1 MCPVARSEMSFC
13 TYSMKKLL
21 LLYFF
26 VLGVCPAIM
35 AQTIVKGIVRNAQS
49 QQTIANAIVRANTN
63 QTTQTATDG
72 SYSLTVPEQASY
84 IIVSHIG
91 FVPDTITIQHGQT
104 IVYYTELQPRQ
115 NILKEVQVQG
125 FETNRPLLQTA
136 GAISIV
142 DSEVVQRSDE
152 SSLVRAINT
161 VPGVRMDE
169 RAPASYR
176 ISVRGSTLRS
186 PYGIRNVKLYF
197 NGIPL
202 SEANGTSA
210 LNALDAASIGSI
222 EILKGP
228 TASVYGAG
236 TGGTVLLEPKRAQL
250 GTTIGAGVT
259 VGSYGFR
266 KYAATA
272 SAGSAKSNVLVQYTH
287 QKYDGYRE
295 QSAFDRKILLIS
307 PEFYV
312 SDKQTI
318 TSHIIY
324 SDLYYELPGGIT
336 KEQYDQNPRQAR
348 GGEFGS
354 VKQQATMNQESLNIG
369 LKQDYRFTDNF
380 SNATAIYSLHRFRDH
395 PFNTDYERNANQEF
409 GGRTSFTYKT
419 TIATL
424 PATYTFGGEFQRG
437 FEAART
443 YDNNGGSVGTLRT
456 DDEVTAKTGF
466 IFSQAELELPSD
478 FIFTAALS
486 LNDTQYEIIRL
497 AQVPTINYTKD
508 FEAVLSPRV
517 ALLKQLTDRISAH
530 ASISSGFS
538 PPTEEEILTSDGTLN
553 EDLEAEKGTNY
564 EVGVRGYSLQNRL
577 SFDVVGFY
585 FRLKE
590 TIVSRQDVSSV
601 AVFRNVG
608 STSQKGLETA
618 LNYTI
623 VDEPVNAVS
632 LFKVWAS
639 YTYNHFRFKEYQQDE
654 DDFSGNELTG
664 VAPHTATAGLDLV
677 TKPGLYF
684 NATANYTDEI
694 PLNDENT
701 VYADRFIVVGAKAGY
716 RTTIA
721 GQLQLDVFAG
731 VDNLTDE
738 KYSLGNDLN
747 AFGGR
752 FYQPAPDR
760 NYFGGIKLNY
770 SFR

>member
-1 MCPVARSEMSFC
+1 
-13 TYSMKKLL
+13 MKILL
-21 LLYFF
+21 LLNFILL
-26 VLGVCPAIM
+26 VICPATM
-35 AQTIVKGIVRNAQS
+35 AQTIVKGVVRNAQS
-49 QQTIANAIVRANTN
+49 QQTIPGAIVRANTS
-63 QTTQTATDG
+63 QATQTATDG
-72 SYSLTVPEQASY
+72 SYSLTVPAQATS
-84 IIVSHIG
+84 IIVSHVG
-91 FVPDTITIQHGQT
+91 FLPDTITIQHGQT
-104 IVYYTELQPRQ
+104 IVYYTELQPHQ

-142 DSEVVQRSDE
+142 DSDVIQRSDE
-152 SSLVRAINT
+152 SSLVRAVNT

-210 LNALDAASIGSI
+210 LNGLDAASIGTI

-236 TGGTVLLEPKRAQL
+236 TGGAVLLEPKRAQL
-250 GTTIGAGVT
+250 GTAIGAGVT
-259 VGSYGFR
+259 MGSYGFR

-287 QKYDGYRE
+287 QQYDGYRE
-295 QSAFDRKILLIS
+295 QSAFDRKVLLIS

-354 VKQQATMNQESLNIG
+354 VKQQAAMNQESINIG
-369 LKQDYRFTDNF
+369 LKQNYRFTDNF
-380 SNATAIYSLHRFRDH
+380 SNSTAIYSLHRFRDH
-395 PFNTDYERNANQEF
+395 PFNTDYERNANQEY
-409 GGRTSFTYKT
+409 GGRSSFTYKT

-443 YDNNGGSVGTLRT
+443 YDNNGGAVGALRT

-466 IFSQAELELPSD
+466 IFSQTELELPSD
-478 FIFTAALS
+478 FIFIAALS

-497 AQVPTINYTKD
+497 AQTPTINYTKD

-517 ALLKQLTDRISAH
+517 ALLKRLTDRISAH
-530 ASISSGFS
+530 ASVSSGFS

-608 STSQKGLETA
+608 STSQKGIETA

-623 VDEPVNAVS
+623 VDEPANAVS
-632 LFKVWAS
+632 LFKIWAS

-654 DDFSGNELTG
+654 DDFSGNKLTG
-664 VAPHTATAGLDLV
+664 VAPHTATAGLDLT

-684 NATANYTDEI
+684 NATANYTDEL

-721 GQLQLDVFAG
+721 GQLQLDIFAG
-731 VDNLTDE
+731 ADNLTDE

-760 NYFGGIKLNY
+760 NYFGGIRLNY
-770 SFR
+770 SFK